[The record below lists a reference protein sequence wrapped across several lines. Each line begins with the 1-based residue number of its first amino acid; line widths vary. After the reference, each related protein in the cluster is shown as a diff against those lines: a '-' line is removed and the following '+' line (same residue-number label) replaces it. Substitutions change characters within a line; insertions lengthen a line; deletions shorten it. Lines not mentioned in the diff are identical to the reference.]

1 MPWRAEVDLGL
12 AVNWFLAPPD
22 LPAAGLAPDLAGVNF
37 ALFAP
42 VAGDSLAASSLR
54 QSALR
59 TVALLPVGVLSVL
72 AVKAF
77 VLLAGFDATP
87 AALGALGFLAPLELG
102 VGRV

>member
-1 MPWRAEVDLGL
+1 MPLGRRFIAGAL
-12 AVNWFLAPPD
+12 ACRGGFGFGCILVLAPPD

-59 TVALLPVGVLSVL
+59 TVALLPEGILSVL
-72 AVKAF
+72 EAKAF
-77 VLLAGFDATP
+77 VLFAGFDATP
-87 AALGALGFLAPLELG
+87 AALGALDF
-102 VGRV
+102 